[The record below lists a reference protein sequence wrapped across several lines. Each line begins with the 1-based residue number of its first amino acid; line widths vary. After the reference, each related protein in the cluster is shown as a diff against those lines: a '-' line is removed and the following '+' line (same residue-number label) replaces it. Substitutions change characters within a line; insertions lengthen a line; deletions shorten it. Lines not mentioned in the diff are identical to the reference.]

1 MPESDQHQVSLFQRM
16 HFTFFAGERT
26 SLAKM
31 AAVKVS
37 LPAPIEQKFNHYG
50 AYVVANSVG
59 KLLPHQMHALQK
71 LQTWFKN
78 KPNQIALTAMPT
90 GSGKTGVIC
99 CLPYF
104 LGALKN
110 ASDERVFEMNKPILV
125 IAPNLEI
132 ASQLEKQVTISSD
145 DPGANFICSKR
156 GILPKE
162 RKDALPKGIKIEKT
176 EDLRNP
182 LYLQMNDIVIAN
194 AQKFLKGEWERAL
207 GNDLFQMVIVDEA
220 HHFPAPTWRRIIE
233 KFKEHALVAFFT
245 ATPFRTDRKPVVKG
259 PLAYRLTLDDAVRQ
273 RIIRETRLD
282 PPLSTR
288 SDATIR
294 FLDDVFRPI
303 LKRVRKL
310 QDRKNANHPLPNN
323 IPHMALAITKDTMEA
338 DRVQELW
345 NALFGDDSA
354 IAYHSDVGKVELG
367 KRMKRLKE
375 NQVKLVVVVEMLK
388 EGFDHPPISI
398 AVIMTRIS
406 SPLKFTQF
414 VGRAQRIVRTPQG
427 NESNGICADVVT
439 HSHFEQKENFRK
451 FESEELIEL
460 ADDLNQLE

>member
-1 MPESDQHQVSLFQRM
+1 MK
-16 HFTFFAGERT
+16 ERHI
-26 SLAKM
+26 AKM
-31 AAVKVS
+31 AAAEVH

-50 AYVVANSVG
+50 AYVMANSVG
-59 KLLPHQMHALQK
+59 KLLPHQTDALQT
-71 LQTWFKN
+71 LQNWFKN
-78 KPNQIALTAMPT
+78 NPNEIALTAMPT

-110 ASDERVFEMNKPILV
+110 AFDERVFVMNKPILV

-145 DPGANFICSKR
+145 DPDANFICSKR

-182 LYLQMNDIVIAN
+182 LYLEMNDIVIAN

-220 HHFPAPTWRRIIE
+220 HHFPAPTWLRIID
-233 KFKEHALVAFFT
+233 KFKEHALIAFFT
-245 ATPFRTDRKPVVKG
+245 ATPFRTDRKPVVEG

-282 PPLSTR
+282 PPLR
-288 SDATIR
+288 SVAAIR
-294 FLDDVFRPI
+294 FLDDDVFRPI
-303 LKRVRKL
+303 LERVREL
-310 QDRKNANHPLPNN
+310 QDQKNEKHPLPNN
-323 IPHMALAITKDTMEA
+323 TPHMALAITKDTIEA
-338 DRVQELW
+338 NVVQELW
-345 NALFGDDSA
+345 NTLFGDDSA
-354 IAYHSDVGKVELG
+354 IAYHSDVGKVDLR

-375 NQVKLVVVVEMLK
+375 NRVKLVVVVEMLK

-414 VGRAQRIVRTPQG
+414 VGRAQRILRTPQG
-427 NESNGICADVVT
+427 IESNGICADVVT
-439 HSHFEQKENFRK
+439 HSYFEQKENFRK
-451 FESEELIEL
+451 FKSEELIEL
-460 ADDLNQLE
+460 AGDLNQLE